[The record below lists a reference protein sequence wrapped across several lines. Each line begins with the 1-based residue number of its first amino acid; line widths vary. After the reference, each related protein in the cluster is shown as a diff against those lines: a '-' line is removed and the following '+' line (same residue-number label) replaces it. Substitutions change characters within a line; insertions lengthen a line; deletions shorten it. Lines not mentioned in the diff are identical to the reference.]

1 MVSAGAEPVAAGA
14 AAWFPF
20 AARAMVAARRAAE
33 VTPRT
38 ATAALSV
45 PVLSFSAGGH
55 MVDDDYEMKEEEGVS
70 ELLPLIKVVVILAV
84 EKL

>member
-1 MVSAGAEPVAAGA
+1 
-14 AAWFPF
+14 
-20 AARAMVAARRAAE
+20 
-33 VTPRT
+33 
-38 ATAALSV
+38 
-45 PVLSFSAGGH
+45 